1 MTREYPKL
9 RSSDALKI
17 ALNISELSTNASFHL
32 QMAHMLLGKEGTSN
46 IFTAWVKTLP
56 AAIVLA
62 LSEIPH
68 VPTMQAGNETY
79 IAWFENRLPSGRDAA
94 NITTF
99 SFVQVGYEYG
109 YGTRST
115 PIYLAMAVILTYCI
129 ITASYVSY
137 TIATSR
143 SSSAWNL
150 GIELVTLA
158 LQSNKPDRLDHTTVG
173 IYSMDTLNESVG
185 VRVNSQNK
193 LELVLAHDRG
203 SESRDLRKIE
213 PNKEF

>member
-1 MTREYPKL
+1 
-9 RSSDALKI
+9 
-17 ALNISELSTNASFHL
+17 
-32 QMAHMLLGKEGTSN
+32 
-46 IFTAWVKTLP
+46 
-56 AAIVLA
+56 
-62 LSEIPH
+62 
-68 VPTMQAGNETY
+68 MQAGNETY
-79 IAWFENRLPSGRDAA
+79 IAGFENRLPSARDAA

-99 SFVQVGYEYG
+99 SFAQVGYGYG

-213 PNKEF
+213 PNEEF